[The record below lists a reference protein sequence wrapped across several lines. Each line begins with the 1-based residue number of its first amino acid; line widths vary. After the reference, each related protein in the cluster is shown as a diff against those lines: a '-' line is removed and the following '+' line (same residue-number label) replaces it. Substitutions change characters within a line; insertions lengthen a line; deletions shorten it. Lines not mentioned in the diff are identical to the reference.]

1 MSGPYPVYLG
11 IVGLLN
17 NDDEDNFF
25 YHVMIRITCKTILV
39 KHTCFV
45 LSMIVPPYRFQRFQG
60 TDISI
65 LDRTFG

>member
-25 YHVMIRITCKTILV
+25 FHVVIRIKCKTILV
-39 KHTCFV
+39 KQTCFV
-45 LSMIVPPYRFQRFQG
+45 LSGIVPPYRFQRLEG
-60 TDISI
+60 TDIAM
-65 LDRTFG
+65 LHCTV